1 MPEMREQRWGLE
13 LEMTGISRA
22 GAAKVMADYFGT
34 SFENDGGFYGK
45 YSVQDDSG
53 RRWTVMSDS
62 SITKQKKVD
71 GEIVDTI
78 DDAYSVE
85 LVTPIC
91 KYEDIESLQE
101 IVRKLRKAGALVN
114 KSCGIHVHV
123 DGAGHT
129 PKSIRNIINIVASK
143 NDLLYQALQ
152 IEPSQQS
159 YCKKLDEQ
167 LIDQMNRYKPE
178 QMSRIEDIW
187 YNALDAGNN
196 RTSHYNASRYHFL
209 NLHSFFHGN
218 GTLEFRGYNATLHAG
233 KVKTA
238 IQLSL
243 AMCHQAK
250 IQRSASRRVTQTDN
264 PKYTFRT
271 YLLRLGLIG
280 EEFATARQ
288 HLLEPLPGNIAWRDP
303 AQAEQQRE
311 RQRQARALQQQQEQE
326 YTPTPASEPEFSL

>member
-1 MPEMREQRWGLE
+1 MTMPDMREQRWGLE
-13 LEMTGISRA
+13 LEMSG
-22 GAAKVMADYFGT
+22 YFGHP
-34 SFENDGGFYGK
+34 FENDGGFYGK
-45 YSVQDDSG
+45 YSVRDEQS

-91 KYEDIESLQE
+91 KYEDIEVLQGL
-101 IVRKLRKAGALVN
+101 VRKLRKAGALVN
-114 KSCGIHVHV
+114 NSCGIHVHV

-152 IEPSQQS
+152 IEPIRQS

-178 QMSRIEDIW
+178 QMCRIEDIW
-187 YNALDAGNN
+187 YRCLGNGDSH
-196 RTSHYNASRYHFL
+196 TSHYNDSRYHFL

-326 YTPTPASEPEFSL
+326 YTPTPASEPDLSL